1 MLFQQ
6 IVVSAGVVNR
16 EVQQLLHSVE
26 GLEMWVFSRR
36 GGFLLV

>member
-16 EVQQLLHSVE
+16 EVQQLLHSVMGVE
-26 GLEMWVFSRR
+26 CDYYS
-36 GGFLLV
+36 